1 MIDSV
6 PLLPQSQIRAEITRR
21 LSPYVRVKI
30 PAARQAEYED
40 LGWVLDKKLKT
51 QVWMRRLKSHDV
63 AFEDQVW
70 AMCAR
75 LGFTALSKDRS
86 LKIPYGKAANE
97 TKQIDVLAADDDVVV
112 VIECKSSEAEQ
123 APTYAFKGEIES
135 IQGYR
140 NGLIASIRRQFPDHK
155 VRFIFAT
162 NNINVSKDTMARIE
176 SADIAY
182 LDEEAV
188 RYYHELATHLGAAAK
203 FQLLGTLFQGQQI
216 AAMDATV
223 PAIQGKMG
231 GLTYYSFAIEP
242 SRLLK
247 LAYVLHRNTANSRWM
262 PTYQRIIKRA
272 RLKRVSQFV
281 EGGGFFP
288 NSLVINIDNKGKKLR
303 FDRAEKHEGST
314 TLGILH
320 LPRKYRSAY
329 IIDGQHRLYGFA
341 HSARATSELIPVVAF
356 VDLPG
361 EKQLEL
367 FMQINENQQ
376 SVPKNL
382 QNTLNA
388 DLLWNSPDKR
398 KQAHALKLKVAQLLG
413 EQKSSPLRGR
423 IIIGEEPS
431 SDRRCI
437 SLDAVQRGID
447 RGRFIGEF
455 TTLSAKKFGSFY
467 RTSND
472 DTFEPLTDFLEL
484 CFGFLRDE
492 LSSQW
497 VLGRGEG
504 GFVFTN
510 AGTEAVL
517 RFIGDVVDHLRSK
530 GTIDP
535 REASPHAVF
544 TQVRTLLVPL
554 VDYVAGLSPEGV
566 QEFRGWL
573 GSGGPLKY
581 LRRFQA
587 AVAEVNPEFA
597 PEGLA
602 EWLAD
607 EAKQFNTDS
616 YSMVREIEAFMKHD
630 IRVRLEDKF
639 GSNWFKDGVPRKV
652 YQAAETLRA
661 EKQYEAGADETIDW
675 WDCLFLINYREILTH
690 GGMALWNEIYDNTYT
705 LPGLVKGS
713 SWKDKSDWMVQLNE
727 IRKKVSHDGTV
738 SEAEFEFLQVLHSH
752 FELGGTGKN

>member
-1 MIDSV
+1 MIEQV

-21 LSPYVRVKI
+21 LSPYVRTKI

-86 LKIPYGKAANE
+86 LRIPYGKAVNE

-112 VIECKSSEAEQ
+112 VFECKSSEAEQ
-123 APTYAFKGEIES
+123 APTHAFKTEIES

-140 NGLIASIRRQFPDHK
+140 SGLIASVRRQFPDHK

-162 NNINVSKDTMARIE
+162 NNINVSKDTMGRIE

-182 LDEEAV
+182 LDEEAI

-216 AAMDATV
+216 AAMDAAV

-288 NSLVINIDNKGKKLR
+288 NSLVVNIDNKGKKLR
-303 FDRAEKHEGST
+303 FDRAEKHEGNT

-341 HSARATSELIPVVAF
+341 HSARANSELIPVVAF

-472 DTFEPLTDFLEL
+472 DTLEPLTDFFEL

-510 AGTEAVL
+510 AGTEAIL
-517 RFIGDVVDHLRSK
+517 RFIGDIVDHLRSK

-535 REASPHAVF
+535 REAPPQAVF
-544 TQVRTLLVPL
+544 AQVRTLLVPF
-554 VDYVAGLSPEGV
+554 VDYVAGLTPEGV

-587 AVAEVNPEFA
+587 AVAEANPEFA

-616 YSMVREIEAFMKHD
+616 YSMVRDIEAFMKQD

-639 GSNWFKDGVPRKV
+639 GSSWFKDGVPRKV

-675 WDCLFLINYREILTH
+675 WDCLFLINYREIMTH
-690 GGMALWNEIYDNTYT
+690 GGMALWNEIYDKTYT

-713 SWKDKSDWMVQLNE
+713 SWRDKSDWMVQLNE

>member
-1 MIDSV
+1 MIEPV

-21 LSPYVRVKI
+21 LSPYVKTKI
-30 PAARQAEYED
+30 PTARQAEYED

-75 LGFTALSKDRS
+75 LGFTALSKNRS

-97 TKQIDVLAADDDVVV
+97 TKQIDVLAADDDVVLV
-112 VIECKSSEAEQ
+112 FECKSSETEQ
-123 APTYAFKGEIES
+123 APTHAFKGEIES

-140 NGLIASIRRQFPDHK
+140 SGLIASIRRQFPDHK

-162 NNINVSKDTMARIE
+162 NNINVSKDTMGRIE

-188 RYYHELATHLGAAAK
+188 RYYHELATHLGVAAK

-216 AAMDATV
+216 AAMDSAV

-314 TLGILH
+314 TLGVLH

-341 HSARATSELIPVVAF
+341 HSARAASELIPVVAF

-431 SDRRCI
+431 NDRRCI

-455 TTLSAKKFGSFY
+455 TTLNAKKFGSFY

-484 CFGFLRDE
+484 CFDFLRDE

-517 RFIGDVVDHLRSK
+517 RFIGDAVDHLRSK

-535 REASPHAVF
+535 REASPQAVF

-554 VDYVAGLSPEGV
+554 VDYVAGLTPEGV

-587 AVAEVNPEFA
+587 AVAEVNPKFA

-602 EWLAD
+602 EWLVD

-616 YSMVREIEAFMKHD
+616 YSMVREIEAFLKHD

-639 GSNWFKDGVPRKV
+639 GSSWFKDGVPRKV

-690 GGMALWNEIYDNTYT
+690 GGMALWNEIYDKTYT
-705 LPGLVKGS
+705 LPGLAKGS